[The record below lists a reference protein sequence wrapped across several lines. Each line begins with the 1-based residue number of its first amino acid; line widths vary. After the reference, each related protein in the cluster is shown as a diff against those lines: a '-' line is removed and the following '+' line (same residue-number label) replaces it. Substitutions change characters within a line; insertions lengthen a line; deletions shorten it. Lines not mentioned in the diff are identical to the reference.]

1 MLLAGV
7 ILLIV
12 NKSCYTLSTSRQ
24 RHCTEFNR
32 STRYTYI
39 QGCKYARC
47 THLIAATTK
56 REWRDAKVRT
66 TNEMIRWIICTSL
79 HDKLSSWSD
88 IGEPLIISQSARNS
102 FCSTVPVM
110 PTTFE
115 FRAAKLGCLIAW
127 FLISHRQL
135 HPSCC
140 INSSITQWYLKRTN
154 ISDEYFNISFAC
166 LHVIRNI
173 LITYSLRRVQK

>member
-1 MLLAGV
+1 M
-7 ILLIV
+7 
-12 NKSCYTLSTSRQ
+12 
-24 RHCTEFNR
+24 
-32 STRYTYI
+32 
-39 QGCKYARC
+39 
-47 THLIAATTK
+47 IAATTK
-56 REWRDAKVRT
+56 HEWHDAKVRAT
-66 TNEMIRWIICTSL
+66 KKMMRWIICTSL
-79 HDKLSSWSD
+79 HDKLSYWSD
-88 IGEPLIISQSARNS
+88 IDEPLIISQSARNS

-115 FRAAKLGCLIAW
+115 FWAAKLGCLIAW

-135 HPSCC
+135 HPSCF

-154 ISDEYFNISFAC
+154 INDEYFNISFAC